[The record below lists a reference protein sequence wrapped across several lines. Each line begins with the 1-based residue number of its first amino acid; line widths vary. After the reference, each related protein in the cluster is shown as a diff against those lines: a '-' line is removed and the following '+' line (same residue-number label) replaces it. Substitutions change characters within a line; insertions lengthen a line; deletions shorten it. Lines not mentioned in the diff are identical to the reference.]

1 MSEHIPVFCAT
12 DENYAPFASL
22 TMRSVLMHTQSFI
35 DFYIMDGGIK
45 EKTKK
50 QIDED
55 LKSFPNKS
63 LHFVDMTKYDLNQFP
78 NIASFTTNTFSRY
91 FIPNIAPQIKKAIYL
106 DVDIIVKKDITELY
120 NQDLEDFALAAFPE
134 SRFAKTVLIRLKKD
148 IFSSYAG
155 TSYFNAG
162 VLLLDVQKLIAMDF
176 TKKAVDLTAM
186 LYHKLILPDQDVLNI
201 MFENNYK
208 QLDCRFNLMAH
219 AKANINKAGL
229 LSSDPVIIHYTS
241 FKPWKEHCPYEAD
254 FEEVLNKSVFKD
266 QVIKKWRAKKKKE
279 FFLFGKY
286 PLLTHIIP
294 KKVF

>member
-1 MSEHIPVFCAT
+1 MFEHIPVFCAT

-50 QIDED
+50 LIDED

-120 NQDLEDFALAAFPE
+120 NQDLEDFALAAVAETSFLKETLIQMKNVIYPPYK
-134 SRFAKTVLIRLKKD
+134 AKT
-148 IFSSYAG
+148 
-155 TSYFNAG
+155 YFNSG
-162 VLLLDVQKLIAMDF
+162 VLLLNLEKLRQINF
-176 TKKAVDLTAM
+176 IEKAIKLTAE
-186 LYHKLILPDQDVLNI
+186 LYNKLLFADQDIFNI
-201 MFENNYK
+201 IFQNNYK

-219 AKANINKAGL
+219 VKANINKAGL
-229 LSSDPVIIHYTS
+229 LPSDPVIIHYTA

-254 FEEVLNKSVFKD
+254 FEEVLNKSVFKN